1 MKFRIY
7 LRFVINFHGNL
18 IFIKGEYQLRHL
30 VRAFKDFMGVVNN
43 QRRTKETKI
52 LSKPIFYPLN
62 QFHKDFVEKAKKGI
76 SDINWYGLLEQ
87 IQNEVDEDS
96 LELLEEGEK
105 NDF

>member
-1 MKFRIY
+1 M
-7 LRFVINFHGNL
+7 
-18 IFIKGEYQLRHL
+18 RHL